1 MALYGQPCRF
11 LYGNIVGRLIALN
24 RVLGRNAR
32 FYNPEIK
39 GNMTLI
45 SLNSN
50 RLPVGRIER
59 FETFYI
65 YLGSVG

>member
-32 FYNPEIK
+32 FYNPAE
-39 GNMTLI
+39 
-45 SLNSN
+45 
-50 RLPVGRIER
+50 VV
-59 FETFYI
+59 YI
-65 YLGSVG
+65 FDSIFNKKQKTKKKT